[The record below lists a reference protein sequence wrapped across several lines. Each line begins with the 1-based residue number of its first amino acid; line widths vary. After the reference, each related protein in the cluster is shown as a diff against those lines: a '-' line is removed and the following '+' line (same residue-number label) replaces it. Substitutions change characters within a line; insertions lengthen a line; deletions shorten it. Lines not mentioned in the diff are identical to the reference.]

1 MMPIRHSTD
10 FNYIALN
17 RMAKTRKNV
26 AACVKR
32 VCPYAAKQMEKQKR
46 DVLKNI
52 KNKNE
57 KAFLGAFVKSLKYT
71 DEMCAKEYCNP
82 GCKATIYEPGKNL
95 SKNYIKGM
103 KFPMLANTVKKIRK
117 GIFGKKTNV
126 LVNDFYEGLPAANVK
141 KYKNHGAISG
151 CTRPEK
157 KV

>member
-1 MMPIRHSTD
+1 
-10 FNYIALN
+10 
-17 RMAKTRKNV
+17 MAKTRKNV
-26 AACVKR
+26 KGCVKR
-32 VCPYAAKQMEKQKR
+32 VCPYVSKQLEKQKI
-46 DVLKNI
+46 DALKNI

-57 KAFLGAFVKSLKYT
+57 KAFLEAFVKSIKYT
-71 DEMCAKEYCNP
+71 DELCAKEYCNP
-82 GCKATIYEPGKNL
+82 GCKATILEPGKNL

-103 KFPMLANTVKKIRK
+103 KFPMLANTVRKLRK

-157 KV
+157 NLKT